1 MNDEIT
7 HSQPNNN
14 AQNII
19 SPSMTIKFNLI
30 IQTFPDTTRQPRSDE
45 ENGRNYFFVSHDE
58 MMADIAANEYLEYG
72 THEDAM
78 YGTKLDTIRKIHQEG
93 KMAILDVEPQA
104 LKVLRTAEFSPYVVF
119 IAAPA
124 LQNIADVSFFYRLF
138 CCKWRNS

>member
-1 MNDEIT
+1 
-7 HSQPNNN
+7 
-14 AQNII
+14 
-19 SPSMTIKFNLI
+19 
-30 IQTFPDTTRQPRSDE
+30 
-45 ENGRNYFFVSHDE
+45 

-124 LQNIADVSFFYRLF
+124 LQNIADVSIIFHFVFSLQKFHTPSLSKKVQGFLFFMNF
-138 CCKWRNS
+138 SQH

>member
-1 MNDEIT
+1 
-7 HSQPNNN
+7 
-14 AQNII
+14 
-19 SPSMTIKFNLI
+19 
-30 IQTFPDTTRQPRSDE
+30 
-45 ENGRNYFFVSHDE
+45 
-58 MMADIAANEYLEYG
+58 MADIAANEYLEYG

-124 LQNIADVSFFYRLF
+124 LQNIADVSTRLIFKISLILSGYRQLY
-138 CCKWRNS
+138 KSGDISHIMK

>member
-1 MNDEIT
+1 M
-7 HSQPNNN
+7 
-14 AQNII
+14 
-19 SPSMTIKFNLI
+19 
-30 IQTFPDTTRQPRSDE
+30 QTPHAICSVNWHYFTDTTRQPRSDE

-124 LQNIADVSFFYRLF
+124 LQNIADVSISATKLF
-138 CCKWRNS
+138 ALKF

>member
-1 MNDEIT
+1 MKSSNFKIVFKMDI
-7 HSQPNNN
+7 
-14 AQNII
+14 A
-19 SPSMTIKFNLI
+19 
-30 IQTFPDTTRQPRSDE
+30 DTTRQPRADE

-124 LQNIADVSFFYRLF
+124 LQNIADVSTVSFQFFTDIKKY
-138 CCKWRNS
+138 